1 MVFYIT
7 AVANGFLNTINKM
20 VNVKAGECLG
30 TARGAL
36 VNYIEASVIAFCLI
50 FVTGNGAELDFSHIR
65 EVPLLFY
72 MGSVCGLVAMIF
84 LIIGTGHS
92 GAMTS
97 TVLVLMGQLGI
108 SIVLDYVFFGEFS
121 FAKIVGI
128 FLILAGIAWKE
139 RQSGAE
145 RQERIR
151 NALSEEK
158 EGDA

>member
-1 MVFYIT
+1 M
-7 AVANGFLNTINKM
+7 
-20 VNVKAGECLG
+20 
-30 TARGAL
+30 
-36 VNYIEASVIAFCLI
+36 IAFCLI
-50 FVTGNGAELDFSHIR
+50 FITGNGTELDFSHIR

-72 MGSVCGLVAMIF
+72 TGSICGLVAMIF
-84 LIIGTGHS
+84 LIIGTSHS

-108 SIVLDYVFFGEFS
+108 AIVLDYVFFGEFS
-121 FAKIVGI
+121 FAKIAGI

-151 NALSEEK
+151 SALAEEK
-158 EGDA
+158 EGEA